1 MKVQDAII
9 SDAIIYPEMDISWTD
24 VGLCMAM
31 YGYVGLCRIMWGY
44 VGLCMDMH
52 GYVGLCRVMFG
63 YVEQFALCSIV
74 LEIVMLYINVSNHY
88 MMHTPRTYRVR

>member
-1 MKVQDAII
+1 M
-9 SDAIIYPEMDISWTD
+9 
-24 VGLCMAM
+24 GLCKAM
-31 YGYVGLCRIMWGY
+31 YGY

-63 YVEQFALCSIV
+63 YVEQFGLCSIV
-74 LEIVMLYINVSNHY
+74 LEIVILYINVSNHY

>member
-1 MKVQDAII
+1 M
-9 SDAIIYPEMDISWTD
+9 
-24 VGLCMAM
+24 GLCRAM
-31 YGYVGLCRIMWGY
+31 YGYAR
-44 VGLCMDMH
+44 
-52 GYVGLCRVMFG
+52 LCRVMFG

>member
-1 MKVQDAII
+1 
-9 SDAIIYPEMDISWTD
+9 MDISRTD
-24 VGLCMAM
+24 VGLCMA
-31 YGYVGLCRIMWGY
+31 GYVPLYMAMYGY

-63 YVEQFALCSIV
+63 YVEIV
-74 LEIVMLYINVSNHY
+74 ILYIKVSNHY